1 MSGNANDNEVSHSER
16 NYVDQTARL
25 CKGLYSVEGS
35 QQAELFPLEE
45 NYTLL

>member
-1 MSGNANDNEVSHSER
+1 MFGDVGDNWVSHSER
-16 NYVDQTARL
+16 NCLDRTAGL